1 MAVRPPS
8 NDADEP
14 DAIEFGIAALDAHL
28 EESHVEFP
36 ATQREVLEGLSS
48 TAVPYDASGRT
59 LDLEEAFDRV
69 PRERFETRTELMN
82 AVHPVFEEHR
92 RQGRSMLDRLREA
105 LPF

>member
-14 DAIEFGIAALDAHL
+14 DAIEFGIAALDARL
-28 EESHVEFP
+28 EESDVEFP

-48 TAVPYDASGRT
+48 TAIPYDASGRT
-59 LDLEEAFDRV
+59 LDLGEAFDRV
-69 PRERFETRTELMN
+69 TRESFETRAELMN
-82 AVHPVFEEHR
+82 AVHPVFEERR
-92 RQGRSMLDRLREA
+92 RQGGSVFDRLREA